1 MIRLQ
6 DSVDSPRPPHE
17 CFWFTVDFRNLPHW
31 DPTVLSAA
39 KRTPGA
45 LGEACEFELVV
56 AFGPRRLKLR
66 YRVTVFEP
74 PRRAVLVADGEELRC
89 ADEVRFEPLAAG
101 TRVVYTSDLE
111 LKSGGRLKEQAIK
124 PVVALNSRR
133 ALAGLRRAL
142 AAEPTPPPR
151 GLWRDLLD
159 RALLPGALKFT
170 AAGFRA
176 ARLPPVVDRLDGKTV
191 VITGAT
197 SGIGRAAAI
206 ALARLG
212 ARLVLV
218 GRDAAKLAA
227 LRATILEDSG
237 NDALAT
243 HCADLSSIL
252 QTRAAA
258 RRILEDEQR
267 LDAVVNNAGALY
279 PQRELT
285 AEGFERSF
293 ALNLLSP
300 YVFTETLL
308 PGLGPGSRV
317 INVSSGG
324 MYLQALR
331 LEDLVAARGRYH
343 GAKVYARA
351 KRGLVALSVHWAQ
364 AWRERGI
371 VVHAM
376 HPGWVDTPGVVSAL
390 PAFHRTMRP
399 FLRTPEQGADTI
411 VWLVASPQAARSSG
425 DFWLDRRA
433 HLTDVLPGTAVHR
446 KTRQQLVAALAQA
459 ARSAPG

>member
-45 LGEACEFELVV
+45 LGEACEFELLV
-56 AFGPRRLKLR
+56 AFGPRRLRLR

-74 PRRAVLVADGEELRC
+74 PRRAVLVADDEELRC

-176 ARLPPVVDRLDGKTV
+176 ARLPPVVDRMDGKTV
-191 VITGAT
+191 VVTGAT
-197 SGIGRAAAI
+197 SGIGRAAAL

-218 GRDAAKLAA
+218 GRDQARLAA
-227 LRATILEDSG
+227 VRAAILEDSG
-237 NDALAT
+237 NDQLAT
-243 HCADLSSIL
+243 HCADLSSMA
-252 QTRAAA
+252 QTRTVAQ
-258 RRILEDEQR
+258 RILDSESR
-267 LDAVVNNAGALY
+267 LDVVVNNAGALY
-279 PQRELT
+279 ADRELT
-285 AEGFERSF
+285 AEGFERCF

-300 YVFTETLL
+300 YVFTEALL
-308 PGLGPGSRV
+308 PRLAAGSRV

-324 MYLQALR
+324 MYLQPLR
-331 LEDLVAARGRYH
+331 LEDLASARGRYH
-343 GAKVYARA
+343 GARAYARA
-351 KRGLVALSVHWAQ
+351 KRGLVALSLHWAE
-364 AWRERGI
+364 AWRSRGI

-390 PAFHRTMRP
+390 PAFHRAMHP

-411 VWLVASPQAARSSG
+411 VWLAASPQAGKSSG